1 MAYDGKLLR
10 RAQAK
15 YEEDRSRHEEE
26 MARRR
31 AAWHRPEQ
39 HVTGYLN
46 VYARLA
52 ESADKGAI
60 IRNR

>member
-1 MAYDGKLLR
+1 MDV
-10 RAQAK
+10 
-15 YEEDRSRHEEE
+15 SPEE

-31 AAWHRPEQ
+31 AAWHRPER

>member
-26 MARRR
+26 MALSLI
-31 AAWHRPEQ
+31 H
-39 HVTGYLN
+39 
-46 VYARLA
+46 
-52 ESADKGAI
+52 I
-60 IRNR
+60 